1 MYELEENWK
10 KLPQELHRHVLSY
23 TYSPQPKDLLDDIR
37 NFHTSLHVIKEIYR
51 CNKTIFAGED
61 NAPTWVE
68 DWIINDLYGWLNDDM
83 AVMHGFR
90 EKFVNL
96 IQRNPYYSLFARRWA
111 EPNAARR
118 PQGYCPTEKIILLL
132 GMKSG
137 ESELRIFWGLLNPNQ
152 RQKFILDRLYVVDT
166 DDSVPM
172 EIDG

>member
-1 MYELEENWK
+1 MDESEENLK
-10 KLPQELHRHVLSY
+10 KLPQQLRRHVLSY
-23 TYSPQPKDLLDDIR
+23 TYSPWPKDLLDDIR

-83 AVMHGFR
+83 AVRHGFR
-90 EKFVNL
+90 EKFLHL
-96 IQRNPYYSLFARRWA
+96 IQRHPYYSLFTRFT
-111 EPNAARR
+111 
-118 PQGYCPTEKIILLL
+118 TEEIILLL

-137 ESELRIFWGLLNPNQ
+137 KSELRIFWGLLNPNQ
-152 RQKFILDRLYVVDT
+152 RQRFILDRLYFADT
-166 DDSVPM
+166 DDSVPR

>member
-1 MYELEENWK
+1 MMYELEENWK

-90 EKFVNL
+90 EKFLHL
-96 IQRNPYYSLFARRWA
+96 IQRNPYYSLFTRFT
-111 EPNAARR
+111 
-118 PQGYCPTEKIILLL
+118 TEEIILLL

-137 ESELRIFWGLLNPNQ
+137 KSELRIFWGLLNPNQ
-152 RQKFILDRLYVVDT
+152 RQRFILDRLFVVDT

>member
-1 MYELEENWK
+1 MMSALEENWK
-10 KLPQELHRHVLSY
+10 KLPQELHRYVLSY

-37 NFHTSLHVIKEIYR
+37 NFHASLYVIKEIYR
-51 CNKTIFAGED
+51 CNKMIFAGD
-61 NAPTWVE
+61 DDASTWVE

-90 EKFVNL
+90 EKFLHL
-96 IQRNPYYSLFARRWA
+96 IQRNPYYSLFTRFT
-111 EPNAARR
+111 
-118 PQGYCPTEKIILLL
+118 TEEIILLL

>member
-1 MYELEENWK
+1 MMYELEENWK

-37 NFHTSLHVIKEIYR
+37 NFHASLYVIKEIYR
-51 CNKTIFAGED
+51 CNKMIFAGD
-61 NAPTWVE
+61 DDASTWVE

-83 AVMHGFR
+83 PVMHGFR
-90 EKFVNL
+90 EKFLHL
-96 IQRNPYYSLFARRWA
+96 IQRNPYYSLFTRFT
-111 EPNAARR
+111 
-118 PQGYCPTEKIILLL
+118 TEEIILLL

-137 ESELRIFWGLLNPNQ
+137 KSELRIFWGLLNPNQ

>member
-1 MYELEENWK
+1 MVSELEENWN
-10 KLPQELHRHVLSY
+10 KLPQELHRCILSY
-23 TYSPQPKDLLDDIR
+23 TYSPQPKDLLYDIR

-83 AVMHGFR
+83 PVMHGFR
-90 EKFVNL
+90 EKFLHL
-96 IQRNPYYSLFARRWA
+96 IQRNPYYSLFTRFT
-111 EPNAARR
+111 
-118 PQGYCPTEKIILLL
+118 TEEIILLL

-137 ESELRIFWGLLNPNQ
+137 KSELRIFWGLLNPNQ
-152 RQKFILDRLYVVDT
+152 RQRFILDRLYVVDT

>member
-1 MYELEENWK
+1 MMSALEENWK
-10 KLPQELHRHVLSY
+10 KLPQELHRYVLSY

-37 NFHTSLHVIKEIYR
+37 NFHASLYVIKEIYR
-51 CNKTIFAGED
+51 CNKMIFAGD
-61 NAPTWVE
+61 DDASTWVE

-83 AVMHGFR
+83 PVMHGFR

-96 IQRNPYYSLFARRWA
+96 IQRNPYYSLFTRFT
-111 EPNAARR
+111 
-118 PQGYCPTEKIILLL
+118 TE
-132 GMKSG
+132 

-152 RQKFILDRLYVVDT
+152 RHKFILDRLYVVDT

>member
-1 MYELEENWK
+1 MMYELEENWK

-37 NFHTSLHVIKEIYR
+37 SFHTSLYVIKEIYR
-51 CNKTIFAGED
+51 CNKTIFAGDD

-83 AVMHGFR
+83 AVMYGFR

-96 IQRNPYYSLFARRWA
+96 IQRNPYYALFTRWT
-111 EPNAARR
+111 
-118 PQGYCPTEKIILLL
+118 TEEIILLL

-166 DDSVPM
+166 DDSTPM

>member
-1 MYELEENWK
+1 MMYELEENWK

-23 TYSPQPKDLLDDIR
+23 TYSPQPKDLLVDIR

-83 AVMHGFR
+83 PVMHGFR

-96 IQRNPYYSLFARRWA
+96 IQRNPYYALFTRFT
-111 EPNAARR
+111 
-118 PQGYCPTEKIILLL
+118 TEEIILLL

-137 ESELRIFWGLLNPNQ
+137 KSELRIFWGLLNPNQ
-152 RQKFILDRLYVVDT
+152 RHKFILDRLYVVDT